1 MQNLYMMRVLLI
13 LFFLS
18 SFALSAQVYETAND
32 IQHLNVGETIPSIEI
47 RSLEGEKRLFT
58 DIVKE
63 KPTVVLFYRGGW
75 CPYCNTHLAEIAAIE
90 KEITKLGYQIV
101 GISADAPE
109 FLKNSVAKNEL
120 SYELYSD
127 STTELI
133 QAMGIAIEAP
143 DRYTNM
149 LLEHSENKNAS
160 IIPVPAA
167 FIVNTEG
174 EILFVYSNPDFKKR
188 ISEEELLE
196 KIKSL

>member
-109 FLKNSVAKNEL
+109 LLKNSVAKNEL

-149 LLEHSENKNAS
+149 LLEHSENKNS
-160 IIPVPAA
+160 NIIPVPAA